1 MVELI
6 SMLLHSRT
14 QSQIFHWVVTG
25 DGSFSAHKALQ
36 KYYEDIVDILDT
48 IVEGY
53 QGKYGIQK
61 FKPVNGIDNNGDIEN
76 IISYFEKINKFI
88 STRRKAEDLQH
99 SFIQNEIDTIE
110 LLINTT
116 LYKLKNLK

>member
-14 QSQIFHWVVTG
+14 QAQVFHWVVSG
-25 DGSFSAHKALQ
+25 EGSFAAHKALQ
-36 KYYEDIVDILDT
+36 EYYDGIVDIIDT

-61 FKPVNGIDNNGDIEN
+61 FKPVNGIDNSGDVEN
-76 IISYFEKINKFI
+76 IISYFEKLNKFVE
-88 STRRKAEDLQH
+88 SRRKSDDLKH
-99 SFIQNEIDTIE
+99 SFIQNEIDNIE

-116 LYKLKNLK
+116 LYKLKNLR